1 MRIQTQD
8 LVIIKA
14 VLVGHLRMS
23 FLFNKLPYYKKYC
36 HLKKMPFFF
45 DAAVFLKKNDQISI
59 MKKY

>member
-36 HLKKMPFFF
+36 HLKTMPFK
-45 DAAVFLKKNDQISI
+45 KKNDQISI